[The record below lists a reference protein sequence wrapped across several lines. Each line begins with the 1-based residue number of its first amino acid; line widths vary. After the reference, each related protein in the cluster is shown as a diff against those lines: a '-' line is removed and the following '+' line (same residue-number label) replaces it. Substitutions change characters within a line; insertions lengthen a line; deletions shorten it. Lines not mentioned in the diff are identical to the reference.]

1 MASVA
6 YVLLLVAAVVL
17 GLYHILVEGG
27 CAGKCCGGSDI
38 TCVTADWRMDRV
50 YRACYCDEG
59 CLRTKDCCYD
69 YPTEC
74 PAQSC
79 VVTAWSHWS
88 GCAQPCQRARRN
100 RQRHIVQEPKNS
112 GDPCPNLEE
121 QAGCMDYQ
129 SHQGE
134 VCSQNTGS
142 GWLLTYHLG
151 TVRVHWPP
159 CLLDMGTTEGLVA
172 SSDMGTTEG
181 LVLVLTT
188 GDPASSTLCG
198 VDMGTCEMSHMIF
211 QKTLCLSPSSVPFL
225 RPLPPSPSVRFCM
238 EYKMESLTPH
248 CRAETRPHARW
259 MQYLREGHVV
269 CVACRPPAMRNRS
282 GSCQGDGQESD
293 SEELLHWLAVGNS
306 RCRGTWKKVQ
316 RTAHCSCPHVH
327 SFLFI

>member
-1 MASVA
+1 MASSVA

-38 TCVTADWRMDRV
+38 TCVMADWRMDRV

-88 GCAQPCQRARRN
+88 GCAQPCRRSRRN

-112 GDPCPNLEE
+112 GESCPSLKE

-134 VCSQNTGS
+134 VCSQNTGP
-142 GWLLTYHLG
+142 GFITTMNLFGRRRQHDIT
-151 TVRVHWPP
+151 P
-159 CLLDMGTTEGLVA
+159 LDPG
-172 SSDMGTTEG
+172 
-181 LVLVLTT
+181 
-188 GDPASSTLCG
+188 
-198 VDMGTCEMSHMIF
+198 
-211 QKTLCLSPSSVPFL
+211 
-225 RPLPPSPSVRFCM
+225 FCM
-238 EYKMESLTPH
+238 EYKIESLTPH

>member
-1 MASVA
+1 MMASSVA

-38 TCVTADWRMDRV
+38 TCVTTDWRMDRV

-74 PAQSC
+74 PGKD
-79 VVTAWSHWS
+79 
-88 GCAQPCQRARRN
+88 GCDQD

-112 GDPCPNLEE
+112 GEPCPNLEE

-129 SHQGE
+129 SHQE
-134 VCSQNTGS
+134 QVCSQNTGPGFITTMNLFGKRRRQHDITPLDPGFCMEYKMKSLTPHCRAETRPHARWMQYLREGYVVCVACRPPAMRNRS
-142 GWLLTYHLG
+142 GSCQG
-151 TVRVHWPP
+151 
-159 CLLDMGTTEGLVA
+159 DGQE
-172 SSDMGTTEG
+172 SDRN
-181 LVLVLTT
+181 
-188 GDPASSTLCG
+188 
-198 VDMGTCEMSHMIF
+198 
-211 QKTLCLSPSSVPFL
+211 PSAC
-225 RPLPPSPSVRFCM
+225 PLPPSPSVRFCM

-259 MQYLREGHVV
+259 MQYLREGYVV